1 MNTPL
6 PDDKIAALRE
16 LLFAGRKIEAIKLYR
31 EMTGLGLK
39 EAKEAVEGLES
50 SLRKEMPDRFK
61 TPPAKGGCL
70 GAAAV
75 VGVCVATGLYWFVR
89 A

>member
-31 EMTGLGLK
+31 EMTDVGLK
-39 EAKEAVEGLES
+39 EAKDAVESLES
-50 SLRKEMPDRFK
+50 SLRKEFPDRFK
-61 TPPAKGGCL
+61 SPPAKGGCL
-70 GAAAV
+70 GVAAV
-75 VGVCVATGLYWFVR
+75 SGVCVAAAFYWVVR